1 MGSYVE
7 VYNEMVNLKS
17 VEKALDLKKQ
27 EVNTLN
33 EAVSSSDLLFKTGRA
48 NYLEVLTIQEN
59 VLQTKLELVETMKDQ
74 SSSVVSIYK
83 SLGGGWK

>member
-1 MGSYVE
+1 
-7 VYNEMVNLKS
+7 MVNLKS
-17 VEKALDLKKQ
+17 VEKALELKKQ

-33 EAVSSSDLLFKTGRA
+33 AAVGSSALLFKTGRA

-59 VLQTKLELVETMKDQ
+59 VLQSQIELVETMKDQ